1 MIYQRG
7 FSEAHDKNVST
18 VNIYRPPLCLAGEDL
33 PEPVTMPFRGGEVA
47 IFTSS
52 SPIAGRDNEDA
63 IGVFD
68 WGKEFGVLA
77 VADGVGGL
85 PGGGQASRQVIEK
98 LRDPPAEDDSDPVAS
113 RLEAANEA
121 FLDSGG
127 GTTVSILVIHGSDAT
142 SYHVGD
148 SALLIVGGSGQVKLE
163 TIPHSTVGRALAN
176 SEIDE
181 KTAMYHPMRHI
192 VHNMIGMRDMWVDT
206 AESVRLDDR
215 DTVIVASDGLWD
227 NLYRDE
233 VVEQMDSR
241 SLAVVA
247 KELVEITGKR
257 MKSSGI
263 SGPSK
268 LDDLSFIL
276 YRQV

>member
-1 MIYQRG
+1 
-7 FSEAHDKNVST
+7 
-18 VNIYRPPLCLAGEDL
+18 
-33 PEPVTMPFRGGEVA
+33 MPFLGGEIA

-52 SPIAGRDNEDA
+52 SPIDGHDNEDA
-63 IGVFD
+63 IGVFE
-68 WGKEFGVLA
+68 WSRELGVVA

-85 PGGGQASRQVIEK
+85 PGGGQASRQVIES
-98 LRDPPAEDDSDPVAS
+98 LRDTPAEDYNHSVVS
-113 RLEAANEA
+113 RLKSANES

-148 SALLIVGGSGQVKLE
+148 STLLIVGESGQVKLE
-163 TIPHSTVGRALAN
+163 TIPHSTVGRALA
-176 SEIDE
+176 SREIDE
-181 KTAMYHPMRHI
+181 KTAMHHPMRHI
-192 VHNMIGMRDMWVDT
+192 VHNMIGMRGMWVDT

-233 VVEQMDSR
+233 VVEQIDSR
-241 SLAVVA
+241 SLAVAA
-247 KELVEITGKR
+247 KELAAIAGKR

-263 SGPSK
+263 SEPSK
-268 LDDLSFIL
+268 PDDLSFIL